1 MTCGDA
7 AVGVHGQPTRF
18 PELNELLGEFVGQVR
33 AILGE
38 AFVGAYLQG
47 SFAVGDAD
55 EHSDCD
61 FLVPITTQPDRER
74 EEALRALHDEIP
86 TRSGHW
92 CRHLEGS
99 YPLATELRTTD
110 HMGARWL
117 FVDHGSRT
125 LAWDSH
131 CNTPWARWSL
141 RERGITLAGPP
152 PSTLVDTVAPH
163 VMVAAARATL
173 PSLVGDIHS
182 WMPPTIA
189 WGQRYIVTS
198 AARAL
203 YTVNTAEVASKRQ
216 AILWARDR
224 VDDQWH
230 PLLDQVL
237 ADRELGFDSDTP
249 PRPGSLEA
257 AHEFAAYVAQISA
270 AEG

>member
-1 MTCGDA
+1 MTSGP
-7 AVGVHGQPTRF
+7 PTRF
-18 PELNELLGEFVGQVR
+18 PELNELLVELVERAR
-33 AILGE
+33 AILAE
-38 AFVGAYLQG
+38 TFVGAYLQG

-61 FLVPITTQPDRER
+61 FLIPITTQPDRER
-74 EEALRALHDEIP
+74 ESALRALHDAIP

-99 YPLATELRTTD
+99 YPLAAELRTTD
-110 HMGARWL
+110 QLGARWL

-125 LAWDSH
+125 LTWDAH
-131 CNTPWARWSL
+131 CNTPWTRWSL

-152 PSTLVDTVAPH
+152 PNTLVDPVDPD
-163 VMVAAARATL
+163 VMVAAAGAML
-173 PSLVGDIHS
+173 PSLVDDIHS

-203 YTVNTAEVASKRQ
+203 YTVRTAEVASKRQ
-216 AILWARDR
+216 ALLWARDR
-224 VDDQWH
+224 VDDRWH

-237 ADRELGFDSDTP
+237 ADRELGFDPDTP

-257 AHEFAAYVAQISA
+257 THQFAAYVAQISA

>member
-1 MTCGDA
+1 LTSGDA
-7 AVGVHGQPTRF
+7 AHGGNRQPTSF
-18 PELNELLGEFVGQVR
+18 PELNELLVELVDRVR
-33 AILGE
+33 AILAE
-38 AFVGAYLQG
+38 TFVGAYLQG

-61 FLVPITTQPDRER
+61 FLIPITTQPDRER
-74 EEALRALHDEIP
+74 ETALGALHDEIP

-99 YPLATELRTTD
+99 YPLAAELRTTARL
-110 HMGARWL
+110 GARWL

-125 LAWDSH
+125 LEWDAH
-131 CNTPWARWSL
+131 CNNPWARWSL

-152 PSTLVDTVAPH
+152 PDTLVDPVAPD

-173 PSLVGDIHS
+173 PGLVDEIHS

-189 WGQRYIVTS
+189 WGQRYIVAS
-198 AARAL
+198 ATRAL
-203 YTVNTAEVASKRQ
+203 YTVRTAEVASKRR
-216 AILWARDR
+216 AMLWARDQ
-224 VDDQWH
+224 VDERWH

-237 ADRELGFDSDTP
+237 ADRQLGFDPDTP

-257 AHEFAAYVAQISA
+257 AHEFAAYVAQLSLA
-270 AEG
+270 TR